1 MGHSALFFL
10 QVEDDESSLYLF
22 ISYLKVFLYRL
33 QEVQKGSRALFG
45 EILEDRIY
53 ILIDTSQSMK
63 DKLPVVK
70 QKLFQLMRVSY
81 DYFYRD

>member
-1 MGHSALFFL
+1 MWY
-10 QVEDDESSLYLF
+10 Q
-22 ISYLKVFLYRL
+22 VFLYRL
-33 QEVQKGSRALFG
+33 QEVQSGSKALFG

-70 QKLFQLMRVSY
+70 QKIFQLMRVSDNY
-81 DYFYRD
+81 YIRVVKWNKYIEMLWFL